1 MPSILSVVVLLIQCW
16 SPTSTFMMLPSTVWI
31 RSVTAL
37 VCMYTLIQEGHYV
50 KAGYRSDTHECLR
63 TCEWP
68 PKPKICRYD
77 FTIELFHTMS
87 TDCMDCPHNQTH
99 CYRPQCIPADG
110 VPRAIIVINK
120 LLPGPSIQVCEHDTI
135 EVKVQ
140 NNLINGESVAIH
152 WHGIH
157 QRGTPHMDGV
167 PLVTQCPIPYRSSF
181 TYKFKAETV
190 GTHFWHV
197 HGAQLP
203 DGAFG
208 SLVVRQAAPNDVH
221 SSLYDHDLAQHV
233 IFVHDWIHEIFIER
247 YIRFFLHGFDDTPD
261 TLMFNGE
268 GRHAKFV
275 HEVSNDTIYTPR
287 HEVHVERN
295 QRYRF
300 RVIANAGL
308 ECTFQVSVDEH
319 NLTVIASDGAPFQ
332 PIQVAALGLSSGERF
347 DFVLNT
353 RQEVGKYWMRITG
366 REFCAGMKG
375 LALLIYE
382 GADGLPDPPEEETP
396 SQMGVLLNPFN
407 MKSSPGVVTTNEL
420 IAIGD
425 DTWTGEETTDVV
437 YYIGSQL
444 GLINNPN
451 YNHPVYN
458 PTFGVAGDKSTF
470 RGPLSPQLNHVT
482 YKSPT
487 KPLLTQSREVS
498 EFEFCSFE
506 STQAAQQHCRIH
518 HCECTHVLE
527 IELGKVVELVLIDNG
542 LVLNNSH
549 PMHLHGYR
557 FQVLAMDKL
566 GDMTSVDEVKG
577 LDEAGNITRRYLNAP
592 LKDTVPVPDGGYV
605 VVRFKADNPGWWF
618 FHCHVELHMLAGM
631 SLVIHVGSDDDL
643 PPIPQDL
650 PRCGGDWYP
659 KEDPMTGGLTPTAMP
674 NSAAIAQ
681 DRTGIPALVCV
692 FASVMLPLFSKSF

>member
-1 MPSILSVVVLLIQCW
+1 
-16 SPTSTFMMLPSTVWI
+16 MMLQSWI
-31 RSVTAL
+31 RWFTAL
-37 VCMYTLIQEGHYV
+37 VCISSFFMAQQGHFV
-50 KAGYRSDTHECLR
+50 KAEYQQQAPHECLR

-77 FTIELFHTMS
+77 FTIEWFHTMS
-87 TDCMDCPHNQTH
+87 TDCMDCPYNQTH

-120 LLPGPSIQVCEHDTI
+120 LLPGPSIQVCEHDII

-167 PLVTQCPIPYRSSF
+167 PLITQCPIPYRSSF

-197 HGAQLP
+197 HGAQLS

-208 SLVVRQAAPNDVH
+208 SLVVRQAAPDDVH
-221 SSLYDHDLAQHV
+221 SSLYDHDLGEHV
-233 IFVHDWIHEIFIER
+233 IFVHDWIHQVFIER
-247 YIRFFLHGFDDTPD
+247 YSSVVFYDINVTPD
-261 TLMFNGE
+261 TLMINGE
-268 GRHAKFV
+268 GRHAKFA
-275 HEVSNDTIYTPR
+275 HEASNDTIYTPR
-287 HEVHVERN
+287 HNVKVERN
-295 QRYRF
+295 QRYRI
-300 RVIANAGL
+300 RVIANAGMDCMF
-308 ECTFQVSVDEH
+308 EVSVDEH

-332 PIQVAALGLSSGERF
+332 PIEVGTLGLSSGERF
-347 DFVLNT
+347 DFVLDA
-353 RQEVGKYWMRITG
+353 RADVGKYWMRIKG
-366 REFCAGMKG
+366 QDSCEDMQG

-382 GADGLPDPPEEETP
+382 GAEDLPEPSEESP

-407 MKSSPGVVTTNEL
+407 MKSSPGVVNTNEL

-425 DTWTGEETTDVV
+425 DTWTGDETTDEV
-437 YYIGSQL
+437 YYIGSQFEF
-444 GLINNPN
+444 INNPT

-458 PTFGVAGDKSTF
+458 PAFGVPGDLSTYH
-470 RGPLSPQLNHVT
+470 GIPTPQVNHVT
-482 YKSPT
+482 YRHST
-487 KPLLTQSREVS
+487 KPLLTQSREIS
-498 EFEFCSFE
+498 EFEICSYE
-506 STQAAQQHCRIH
+506 STQAVQEHCEVEY
-518 HCECTHVLE
+518 CECTHVLE
-527 IELGKVVELVLIDNG
+527 IKLGKVVELVLIDKG
-542 LVLNNSH
+542 LVFDGAH

-557 FQVLAMDKL
+557 FQVLAMDNL
-566 GDMTSVDEVKG
+566 GDATSVEEVKR

-592 LKDTVPVPDGGYV
+592 LKDTIPVPDGGYV

-618 FHCHVELHMLAGM
+618 FHCHLGFHFLAGM

-659 KEDPMTGGLTPTAMP
+659 KEDPMTGGPTPTETP

-681 DRTGIPALVCV
+681 GGTGTLALVCV
-692 FASVMLPLFSKSF
+692 LGVMLPLFSKSC